1 MGAICVKSTEAYQL
15 SQKLDEDLKKEA
27 IQRSKEVKLLLLGIT
42 FFVNKTEKKLGAGES
57 GKSTLFKQMKIIHH
71 NGYSK
76 DECLVY
82 KDIIRSNIL
91 QSMKSL
97 VTASQ
102 KLGISLEE
110 QNKEMA
116 AKVNELDQEALLN
129 ISQIYNQ
136 QLGKELALLWKDSGI
151 QKTYTK
157 RNQFQ
162 LLDST
167 E

>member
-1 MGAICVKSTEAYQL
+1 M
-15 SQKLDEDLKKEA
+15 
-27 IQRSKEVKLLLLGIT
+27 
-42 FFVNKTEKKLGAGES
+42 FFKILTINLGAGES

-76 DECLVY
+76 EECLVY

-102 KLGISLEE
+102 KFGIAIEE
-110 QNKEMA
+110 QNKEIA

-129 ISQIYNQ
+129 ISNIYTEQ
-136 QLGKELALLWKDSGI
+136 FGKELAILWKDSGI
-151 QKTYTK
+151 QQTYAR